1 MTIYERGETVHH
13 TVETRNSATR
23 VLEAADTM
31 TISIYD
37 PCGTAILTD
46 AAMASSA
53 TGQYYYDYDISAT
66 AVYGE
71 YRIVVTATKDGDKS
85 IYPEHYII
93 MPWDSAERVRGLSG
107 IGQDKS
113 ISDDD
118 LSRLIL
124 DSYKEA
130 SQMCYGHEAMVKPRS
145 CWSSCSGYNYC
156 INGSNTTFF
165 LKHTPL
171 ADWDG
176 DGVVTGYG
184 EQSCGTD
191 IDGYY
196 KDCDGWSHQV
206 LITVQNTTDGR
217 ITVTKRDGSAI
228 ESTAK
233 GVWFNYYYRSHA
245 YTDALFRQAV
255 EYLAAHKCILRF
267 GELERASSADLTAA
281 QNIKYV
287 NPSRMWKQYKK
298 LIRLIA
304 VPTLGGVY

>member
-1 MTIYERGETVHH
+1 MTIYERNETVHH
-13 TVETRNSATR
+13 TVETRNNSTR
-23 VLEAADTM
+23 ALEAPDTI
-31 TISIYD
+31 TVSIYD
-37 PCGTAILTD
+37 PCGVALLTD
-46 AAMASSA
+46 AAMSSSA

-85 IYPEHYII
+85 IFPEHYII

-130 SQMCYGHEAMVKPRS
+130 SHQCYGHHCKERPRQCWTS
-145 CWSSCSGYNYC
+145 CNGYNYC

-165 LKHTPL
+165 VKHIEI

-176 DGVVTGYG
+176 DGVVKGYG

-191 IDGYY
+191 VDGYY
-196 KDCDGWSHQV
+196 KDCNGWMQQV
-206 LITVQNTTDGR
+206 LITVQNVVDGR
-217 ITVTKRDGSAI
+217 LTVTKRDGTAI
-228 ESTAK
+228 PSTAQ
-233 GVWFNYYYRSHA
+233 GLYLTYYTKSCS
-245 YTDALFRQAV
+245 YTTDLFRQAV
-255 EYLAAHKCILRF
+255 EYLAAHKCLLRF

-287 NPSRMWKQYKK
+287 NPNRMWNQYKK
-298 LIRLIA
+298 LMKQISVPLI
-304 VPTLGGVY
+304 GGVY